1 MAAPVKTLTS
11 TQVLTPVSP
20 ANGTATYG
28 TIIDWSGVHL
38 FSLAAFLVRTNSTAH
53 ASPWARIV
61 VEGNPHLTDNS
72 LFTPIATLLM
82 PAGASIAQTAISTGA
97 ISAGA
102 TSFTV
107 SSATNIAAGALLFVS
122 DASSAN
128 YEVVQ
133 VIAVSGTTITV
144 DKPFVYSHTLAALVS
159 SQAERLVTTLDVS
172 GYQRGRIGIINNS
185 GQLVQAWAWGS
196 NTVL

>member
-11 TQVLTPVSP
+11 TQVLTPQSP
-20 ANGTATYG
+20 ANGAATYG

-38 FSLAAFLVRTNSTAH
+38 FSVAMFLVRTNTTAH

-72 LFTPIATLLM
+72 LFVPIATLLM
-82 PAGASIAQTAISTGA
+82 PAGASIAQTALSSA
-97 ISAGA
+97 VSAGA
-102 TSFTV
+102 TTCAV
-107 SSATNIAAGALLFVS
+107 SSATNIAAGALLFVA

-128 YEVVQ
+128 WEVVQ
-133 VIAVSGTTITV
+133 VLSVSGSTITV
-144 DKPFVYSHTLAALVS
+144 DKPFVYSHTSGSLVS
-159 SQAERLVTTLDVS
+159 TQAERLVATLDVS
-172 GYQRGRIGIINNS
+172 GYQRGRVGVINNS
-185 GQLVQAWAWGS
+185 GQTVQAWAWGS